1 MKKITDFI
9 IEKRNI
15 FLILFVLLAGIC
27 LYLSNNVHINEDI
40 MKYLPKSS
48 ETKIGN
54 DIMSEEFS
62 KQDTSILNVM
72 FKNLTEEEKNKAINR
87 LNSIKGVSS
96 VDYENSQEYN
106 IREYTLF
113 VVNVDDYADSNIAED
128 VYKEVLKNFNFVG
141 MSGSIYEANKPV
153 LNTSIVIL
161 AISCAMLILIIL
173 SDSYVEP
180 FLYLITIGIAIFIN
194 KGTNIIFDSVSSI
207 TDSITAILQ
216 LALSM
221 DYSIMLSN
229 RFKQEKEITKDKVK
243 AMKNALYQ
251 SFKSISSSSITTI
264 VGLLALVFMSFTI
277 GQDLGFVLSKG
288 VLLSLICIFV
298 CLPALLLLFDNIIA
312 KTHKKSL
319 NFNLK
324 KLGKFSFKTRWIQ
337 SVFIIV
343 LFIIVYFLQG
353 NTTILYTDSE
363 QDKVGKIFPATNQI
377 AIVYENKYEEFI
389 ASYCKELEKNQDID
403 QVLCYSNTLNEKL
416 PYDELNQ
423 KLEDLG
429 ENTNIEED
437 LLKLIY
443 YYYHQKEENKMTA
456 NEFITFIKTEIYS
469 NDKFSGSI
477 TDEIKENLDLLSNF
491 ANPEEINKKR
501 SVGDIASILEINQN
515 DAENI
520 LIYYNSKNIATKI
533 TLKQFVDFML
543 NDVAN
548 NSKYSSNLDKHTS
561 NELKQL
567 QYFTNTSLIHQKMN
581 AKDLS
586 NIFGIDEEL
595 VEQLLLFYRIN
606 TESTT
611 KMTLNNFATFALEL
625 ANNES
630 YKSLFDEDTK
640 KSLSLLKIVSNESF
654 ISNKQNEKDMRNTL
668 SSLGLD
674 LKEDTMNLFYILY
687 DGYNTNTK
695 MTLNNFVSIALEM
708 AKDENFKSYFNK
720 EIILTLEMMKTLD
733 QYKDATMNNE
743 ELYQLFGI
751 TDRAKIMQ
759 LDSILN
765 SFNGSLTPTTF
776 VETLL
781 GKEQIKNALEEKEIA
796 SLTKAE
802 YIMNNGNTKYSMGEV
817 ATILDQNSILV
828 SVLYGKYDEQINAI
842 PDISIKELINFIY
855 KNKDNSLLTSYIKEN
870 QDLLNLVY
878 IIINNTKTQYNYVK
892 ISNIISTNKE
902 QVKQIFGV
910 YDYLNSETLLTPLE
924 LTNVI
929 LNNLENELF
938 HNKLDKSSISK
949 LTLVREV
956 MQNTVNNA
964 SFSSSNLS
972 KLLGIDKDTIDLLYS
987 LYNFNYGNSN
997 QNIPLNHYVNF
1008 IVENVMDN
1016 EDYADQFDEKTKEKL
1031 TTICTMM
1038 KKALKK
1044 EKYSAKELYNTLK
1057 ILSDSL
1063 DSSLIELT
1071 YIYQGSVNH
1080 YNSVWQ
1086 MTVEEFVNY
1095 LNNDILTDEK
1105 FDDFIEEEMKE
1116 KITKAKKEIEKS
1128 KQLIVSDRYSRVVLN
1143 TKYPLEDETTFEF
1156 INTLENDLGV
1166 NDGIYIVGNSSMAV
1180 EMSRTF
1186 NNELNKITILTMIF
1200 IYIVVAIT
1208 FKNIVIPFILVLI
1221 IQCAVYITMSFISIT
1236 GGYVYF
1242 ISLLIVQAILMGA
1255 TIDYAIVY
1263 TSYYKESRIT
1273 MNVKASIINAYN
1285 KSIHTI
1291 ISSSSILIIVT
1302 LIVANF
1308 ASAIAAKI
1316 CETISQGVFA
1326 SVILILIILPGV
1338 LATCD
1343 KFICKKK

>member
-1 MKKITDFI
+1 MKKVTDFI

-15 FLILFVLLAGIC
+15 FLILFVLLAGIS
-27 LYLSNNVHINEDI
+27 LYLSKNVRINEDI
-40 MKYLPKSS
+40 MEYLPKSS

-54 DIMSEEFS
+54 DIMSKEFS
-62 KQDTSILNVM
+62 KQETSILNVM
-72 FKNLTEEEKNKAINR
+72 FKNLSEEEKEKTLIH

-96 VDYENSQEYN
+96 VDYEDTQEYN
-106 IREYTLF
+106 IREYTLY
-113 VVNVDDYADSNIAED
+113 VVNVDDYADSSTAET
-128 VYKEVLKNFNFVG
+128 VYKEIEKNFNFVG
-141 MSGSIYEANKPV
+141 MSGSIYDANKPV
-153 LNTSIVIL
+153 LHTSIVIL
-161 AISCAMLILIIL
+161 AISCAMIILIIL

-312 KTHKKSL
+312 KNHKKSPH
-319 NFNLK
+319 FNLK
-324 KLGKFSFKTRWIQ
+324 KLGDFSFKTRWIQ
-337 SVFIIV
+337 SAFIIV
-343 LFIIVYFLQG
+343 LFVLAYFLQG

-389 ASYCKELEKNQDID
+389 ASYCKELEKDQNID
-403 QVLCYSNTLNEKL
+403 QVLCYSNTINEKL

-423 KLEDLG
+423 KLESLG
-429 ENTNIEED
+429 GYTNIEED

-443 YYYHQKEENKMTA
+443 YYYHQEENKMMA
-456 NEFITFIKTEIYS
+456 DEFITFVKTEIYS
-469 NDKFSGSI
+469 NDKFNNSI

-491 ANPEEINKKR
+491 TNPEEINKKR
-501 SVGDIASILEINQN
+501 SVEDIASILEIEKS
-515 DAENI
+515 DAESI
-520 LIYYNSKNIATKI
+520 LIYYNSKNIDTKM

-548 NSKYSSNLDKHTS
+548 DSKYSSNLDKNTID
-561 NELKQL
+561 ELKQL
-567 QYFTNTSLIHQKMN
+567 QYFTNTSLINQKMN

-586 NIFGIDEEL
+586 SIFGIDEEL
-595 VEQLLLFYRIN
+595 VEQLFLFYRIN

-654 ISNKQNEKDMRNTL
+654 ISNKQNKKDMRNTL

-695 MTLNNFVSIALEM
+695 MTLNNFATIALEM
-708 AKDENFKSYFNK
+708 AKDENFKSYFK
-720 EIILTLEMMKTLD
+720 ETILTLKMMKTLD
-733 QYKDATMNNE
+733 QYKDAIMNNE

-751 TDRAKIMQ
+751 TDHAKIMQ

-765 SFNGSLTPTTF
+765 PFNGNLTPTTF

-781 GKEQIKNALEEKEIA
+781 GNEQIKNALEENEIA

-802 YIMNNGNTKYSMGEV
+802 YLMNNGNTEYSMGEV
-817 ATILDQNSILV
+817 ATILDQNPIMVSI
-828 SVLYGKYDEQINAI
+828 LYGKYDEQINAI

-924 LTNVI
+924 VTNVI

-949 LTLVREV
+949 LTLVSEV

-997 QNIPLNHYVNF
+997 QNISLNHYVNF

-1038 KKALKK
+1038 KKALKQ

-1071 YIYQGSVNH
+1071 YIYQGSLNH

-1128 KQLIVSDRYSRVVLN
+1128 KQLIVSERYSRVVLN

-1236 GGYVYF
+1236 GGSVYF